1 MTASSPGDET
11 GLKLRPRY
19 AVLSRGMR
27 ALDTL
32 ALLLDDATLHHGRVR
47 DVDAVLAWGRKP
59 SAARAQAWA
68 AQHGLP
74 LLRVEDGFLRS
85 LGLGADEPPLS
96 VVVDDLGIYYDAATP
111 SRLEQLA
118 QRPHT
123 TAELE
128 RAAALARR
136 WRQARLSKY
145 NHARESAPPV
155 EGPFVLVVD
164 QTAGDASIHHGQADA
179 GSFARMLEAA
189 LREHPQLPVLLKVHP
204 DVAAGRKQG
213 HFPSLTPAQAA
224 RVTVL
229 SNAAHPCAL
238 LETCTAVYTVTSQLG
253 FEALLWGKPVR
264 CFGMPFYAGW
274 GLTQDALPPPTR
286 RATAPPRALE
296 DLVHAALIEYPRYID
311 PDTGQRCEAERLVE
325 WMALQRRMRSRF
337 APEVHALGFSP
348 WKRPIV
354 EAFLAGSRVHFV
366 KELSQVPAGATLA
379 VWGRRAVPVAG
390 QPHAPAQVLRLEDG
404 FLRSVGLG
412 ADLVWPLSWVV
423 DAQGL
428 YYDASVPS
436 GLEQLLS
443 ATEFTSALLA
453 RAAALRE
460 RILALGL
467 TKYNVGTGHWQRPA
481 GHARVILVPG
491 QVESDASITYGAPL
505 LRTNMALLRAVRR
518 SAPDAWVVYKPHPD
532 VLAQLRR
539 SGVDEHEA
547 HQHCNEVVTDVPMQ
561 SLLEVVDEVHV
572 MTSLTGFE
580 ALLRGRHVRTYGCP
594 FYAGWGLTEDMAP
607 VPRRV
612 RRLTLDA
619 LVAGTLILYPSYVD
633 RQTRHFVTPE
643 HALEALAQWRAHGT
657 GTRPRL
663 HWALRALLQITA
675 YFKKR

>member
-1 MTASSPGDET
+1 MSSGPSGAQP
-11 GLKLRPRY
+11 LRC
-19 AVLSRGMR
+19 AVLSLGMR
-27 ALDTL
+27 RLRTL
-32 ALLLDDATLHHGRVR
+32 ALLLDDAEVVPLWRSH
-47 DVDAVLAWGRKP
+47 DVDAVLAWGHKRA
-59 SAARAQAWA
+59 AARAEAWA
-68 AQHGLP
+68 AWHKRP

-96 VVVDDLGIYYDAATP
+96 VVVDDLGIYYDAARP

-118 QRPHT
+118 QRVHSA
-123 TAELE
+123 AELE
-128 RAAALARR
+128 RAAALARQ
-136 WRQARLSKY
+136 WRQARVSKY

-155 EGPFVLVVD
+155 DGPFVLVVD
-164 QTAGDASIHHGQADA
+164 QTAGDASIRHGQADA

-189 LREHPQLPVLLKVHP
+189 LREHPQRPVLLKVHP

-229 SNAAHPCAL
+229 ADAAHPCAL
-238 LETCTAVYTVTSQLG
+238 LEACAAVYTVTSQLG

-274 GLTQDALPPPTR
+274 GLTRDELPAPAR
-286 RATAPPRALE
+286 RAAAPPRTLE

-311 PDTGQRCEAERLVE
+311 PDTGRRCEVERLLE

-337 APEVHALGFSP
+337 APEIHALGFSR

-354 EAFLAGSRVHFV
+354 EAFLAGSRVRFV

-379 VWGRRAVPVAG
+379 VWGRRAVPSAD

-428 YYDASVPS
+428 YYDASAPS
-436 GLEQLLS
+436 GLERLL
-443 ATEFTSALLA
+443 ATTEFTPALLA

-460 RILALGL
+460 RVLALGL
-467 TKYNVGTGHWQRPA
+467 TKYNVGTGQWRRPA
-481 GHARVILVPG
+481 GQARVILVPG
-491 QVESDASITYGAPL
+491 QVESDASITYGAPM
-505 LRTNMALLRAVRR
+505 LRTNMALLQAVRR

-539 SGVDEHEA
+539 AGVDEHEA
-547 HQHCNEVVTDVPMQ
+547 RQHCNEVVTDVPMQ
-561 SLLEVVDEVHV
+561 SLLEAVDEVHV

-607 VPRRV
+607 VARRT

-619 LVAGTLILYPSYVD
+619 LVAGALILYPSYID

-643 HALEALAQWRAHGT
+643 QALDALARWRVQDT
-657 GTRPRL
+657 GTRRRT
-663 HWALRALLQITA
+663 HWALRPLLQIA
-675 YFKKR
+675 SLIKKK